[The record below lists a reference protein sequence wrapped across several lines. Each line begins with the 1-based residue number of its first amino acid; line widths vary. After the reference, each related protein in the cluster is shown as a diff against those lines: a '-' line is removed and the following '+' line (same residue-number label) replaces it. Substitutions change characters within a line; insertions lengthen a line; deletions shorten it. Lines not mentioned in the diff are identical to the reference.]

1 MEKGWELVYSTGQ
14 EYKANIARELLENES
29 IKVVVL
35 NQHDSA
41 YQLFGDFS
49 LYVAETDV
57 ARAVELLKN
66 LKN

>member
-1 MEKGWELVYSTGQ
+1 MVYFTGQ
-14 EYKANIARELLENES
+14 EYKANIARELLENDG

-49 LYVAETDV
+49 LYVAEADEP
-57 ARAVELLKN
+57 RAVKLLKN
-66 LKN
+66 LKS